1 MRRQPEPE
9 PLLTSRPACKFL
21 TRELP
26 GAGFELSPDEYP
38 PHDNTRKDP
47 ALKRLWALVRQGRLP
62 ARAIGSRYYFAVRD
76 LEQFAAEHTRI
87 RRPRKPRQERVHA

>member
-9 PLLTSRPACKFL
+9 PLLTSRPACKLL

-62 ARAIGSRYYFAVRD
+62 ARAIGGKYYFDPAD
-76 LEQFAAEHTRI
+76 LEAFAGQRTRI
-87 RRPRKPRQERVHA
+87 RRPRKASPEHTHA